1 MSYNIVICEI
11 HNKSIHGFH
20 ETQSDPEVKGHYL
33 CRYRMNTIEFFELM
47 NDDDGIVTYKE
58 FYYNN
63 VNNLYHDFI
72 QNYKDIIVSPNYLM
86 PEIAQVLELRGG
98 ERVAILKTFWLR
110 IIQRA
115 WKKVFKQR
123 TVVLNKRKLFNS
135 IKYRELNGKWPTDC
149 DYLPGLH
156 GLLCR

>member
-1 MSYNIVICEI
+1 MQFNLVICEI
-11 HNKSIHGFH
+11 HNKDIHGFH
-20 ETQSDPEVKGHYL
+20 ETYSDPDVKGHYL
-33 CRYRMNTIEFFELM
+33 CRHRINATEFFELG
-47 NDDDGIVTYKE
+47 DDDDDIAWHKQ

-72 QNYKDIIVSPNYLM
+72 QNYKDIILLPNYLK
-86 PEIAQVLELRGG
+86 PEIAMVIELRGG

-115 WKKVFKQR
+115 WKKVFNQR
-123 TVVLNKRKLFNS
+123 MIILNKRQLFNS

-156 GLLCR
+156 GLLNR